1 VLGGRERRY
10 WGPEAEIPIL
20 SMDVLETR
28 YYVRVT
34 VSDRPGVLAQLA
46 STLGKHDVS
55 IAAVNQKEA
64 DADERTA
71 ELVIM
76 THRAREKAMQAALH
90 EIEALDVV
98 VAVDAFL
105 RVEG

>member
-1 VLGGRERRY
+1 IALLGMEG
-10 WGPEAEIPIL
+10 
-20 SMDVLETR
+20 LETR

-46 STLGKHDVS
+46 RALGDHGVS
-55 IAAVNQKEA
+55 IAAVSQKEA
-64 DADERTA
+64 DADARTA

-76 THRAREKAMQAALH
+76 THRAREQAMLGALR
-90 EIEALDVV
+90 EFEAMDVV